1 MKSAVWLYLF
11 LFVAFFDLHAQY
23 PILTPFAV
31 SLGAAPSFV
40 GLVMG
45 MYALTHLPGN
55 LLAGY
60 GVDRFGSRLFIA
72 ASLVGAGAL
81 LILQARITDP
91 WHLLYIRSVSGFVI
105 AFLSPACL
113 ALLARLANDRIMQ
126 GRLMAINGLVH
137 TVASVVSPAAG
148 AWLAARVGFSRAF
161 EGLGW
166 LLVFTGVLALG
177 IVHEPVRPPGAPG
190 RAVPFAR
197 RAAAGPGKAHEP
209 FPTAGLP
216 VTDSKTVK
224 PRPGTEPAA
233 APLPPPGAAK
243 ERKFPWSVLALP
255 VALACAQGILAF
267 ELPFVAGAAGGEV
280 MRTGWLF
287 TIISF
292 GALVTLSLLSL
303 QRLLPYARTVAGAA
317 AMAFCFYLLA
327 SGHAE
332 PAMAVLLFLLGMA
345 KGVVLPAMNTF
356 LLQLGGSSRYG
367 RTFSSLS
374 IAMSFGS
381 FLGPLLA
388 GHVRDRLSPFFLAF
402 LILMLALLVL
412 APRPL
417 FLAGWRGRAS
427 VPPAGG

>member
-72 ASLVGAGAL
+72 ASLTAAGVL
-81 LILQARITDP
+81 LIVQSRITNP

-113 ALLARLANDRIMQ
+113 ALLARMARDRIWQ
-126 GRLMAINGLVH
+126 GKLMAANGIIH
-137 TVASVVSPAAG
+137 TVASVISPAAG
-148 AWLAARVGFSRAF
+148 AWLAVRVGFSRAF
-161 EGLGW
+161 ETLGW
-166 LLVFTGVLALG
+166 LLMITGVLALW
-177 IVHEPVRPPGAPG
+177 IIREPVRLPQ
-190 RAVPFAR
+190 
-197 RAAAGPGKAHEP
+197 AAAI
-209 FPTAGLP
+209 
-216 VTDSKTVK
+216 
-224 PRPGTEPAA
+224 AA
-233 APLPPPGAAK
+233 AEPRSETPSGVAPLRGAA
-243 ERKFPWSVLALP
+243 RGAKFPWSVMALP

-267 ELPFVAGAAGGEV
+267 ELPFAAGTAGEEV

-287 TIISF
+287 TIISI

-303 QRLLPYARTVAGAA
+303 QRILPYARTVAGAA

-327 SGHAE
+327 SGDSA
-332 PAMAVLLFLLGMA
+332 PMMIVVLFLLGMA

-356 LLQLGGSSRYG
+356 LLQLSGSSRYG
-367 RTFSSLS
+367 RTFSALS
-374 IAMSFGS
+374 IAMSIGS

-388 GHVRDRLSPFFLAF
+388 GNIRELWSPFFFAF
-402 LILMLALLVL
+402 LILMLALLAL

-417 FLAGWRGRAS
+417 FITGWRDRTS
-427 VPPAGG
+427 VPPTSG

>member
-72 ASLVGAGAL
+72 ASLAAAGVL
-81 LILQARITDP
+81 LIVQSRITNP

-113 ALLARLANDRIMQ
+113 SLLARMARDRILQ
-126 GRLMAINGLVH
+126 GKLMAVNGLVH

-166 LLVFTGVLALG
+166 LLVVTGCLALW
-177 IVHEPVRPPGAPG
+177 IIREPVRLPDAAAIAAAKPRSETAPG
-190 RAVPFAR
+190 SAP
-197 RAAAGPGKAHEP
+197 
-209 FPTAGLP
+209 
-216 VTDSKTVK
+216 
-224 PRPGTEPAA
+224 
-233 APLPPPGAAK
+233 APLPRVTK
-243 ERKFPWSVLALP
+243 VTKFPWSVMALP

-267 ELPFVAGAAGGEV
+267 ELPFVTGATGEEV

-287 TIISF
+287 TIISI

-303 QRLLPYARTVAGAA
+303 QRILPYARTVAGAA

-327 SGHAE
+327 SGDSA
-332 PAMAVLLFLLGMA
+332 PMMAVVLFLLGMA

-356 LLQLGGSSRYG
+356 LLQLSGSSRYG

-388 GHVRDRLSPFFLAF
+388 GNFRDRWSPFFFAF

-417 FLAGWRGRAS
+417 FIAGWRNRTS
-427 VPPAGG
+427 VPPANG